1 MAEGDSI
8 KTKEAGGDQPAA
20 LHQSEAPDHRPYKGL
35 KRLEIFPSYFQIFSI
50 KFCQKLTDGDE
61 SFSITEVVQALGTLE
76 FC

>member
-1 MAEGDSI
+1 MAEGNSI
-8 KTKEAGGDQPAA
+8 KTKEAGGDQPSA
-20 LHQSEAPDHRPYKGL
+20 LHESEALDHRSYKGS

>member
-1 MAEGDSI
+1 MAEGSSW
-8 KTKEAGGDQPAA
+8 KNKKAGGDQPGAV
-20 LHQSEAPDHRPYKGL
+20 HQSEASDHSPYKGW
-35 KRLEIFPSYFQIFSI
+35 KRLKIFPSYFQIFSI